1 MTYYRVEFMATPANT
16 VRAKM
21 FRTTESARK
30 HAMRVLGLADTSGLE
45 SKVTITAVRKNAT
58 PDHQLRQRGT
68 A

>member
-1 MTYYRVEFMATPANT
+1 
-16 VRAKM
+16 
-21 FRTTESARK
+21 
-30 HAMRVLGLADTSGLE
+30 MRVLGLADTSGLE